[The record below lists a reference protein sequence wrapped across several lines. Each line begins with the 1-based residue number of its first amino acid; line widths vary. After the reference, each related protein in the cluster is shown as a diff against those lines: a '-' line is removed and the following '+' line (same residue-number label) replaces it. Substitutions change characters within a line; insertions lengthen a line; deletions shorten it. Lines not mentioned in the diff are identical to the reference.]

1 MCIVEFMIGVI
12 AGFVA
17 GWIAFPEP
25 RGDTQFMG
33 ARHGLGASHDTSH
46 AVTSCS
52 TWKMLK
58 ISHDHAVTRLGVFQ
72 RTGRMHRDRC
82 CGV

>member
-58 ISHDHAVTRLGVFQ
+58 IYHDPRGDPPWRFST
-72 RTGRMHRDRC
+72 HRKDAP
-82 CGV
+82 